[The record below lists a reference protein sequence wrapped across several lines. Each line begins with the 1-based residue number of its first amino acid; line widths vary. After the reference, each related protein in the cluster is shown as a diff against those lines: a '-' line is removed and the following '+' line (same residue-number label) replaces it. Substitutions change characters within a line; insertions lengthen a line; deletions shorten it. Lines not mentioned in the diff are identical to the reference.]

1 MRIVLDM
8 ISSKKEDI
16 EKKKEQLLQEYNQ
29 AIKDGNDVTAFL
41 LTDYLKEMNQTLD
54 FLNDQESVISSA
66 KNNYEFT
73 FDLTGATY
81 QYSQIKA
88 YMLTHGFTWL
98 KDSDYIT
105 SEPVTNSQ
113 MMEMELAIKRE
124 FPWFLE
130 MSTKVYDAVI
140 GERSDV
146 RARWQLEAQVEQEMQ
161 DHSIELDD
169 PEIDTH

>member
-1 MRIVLDM
+1 MRIILDM

-16 EKKKEQLLQEYNQ
+16 EKKKEALIQEYNE
-29 AIKDGNDVTAFL
+29 AIRNGNDVTAFL

-54 FLNDQESVISSA
+54 FLNAQQEAIDSMRNI
-66 KNNYEFT
+66 YEFI
-73 FDLTGATY
+73 FDLSGATY
-81 QYSQIKA
+81 QYSQIKT
-88 YMLTHGFTWL
+88 YMLSHGFEWL

-105 SEPVTNSQ
+105 TEPLTI
-113 MMEMELAIKRE
+113 MEMQYMESNIRKE

-161 DHSIELDD
+161 GHSIELDD
-169 PEIDTH
+169 SEIDTH